1 MDAKQL
7 MLYQLESSA
16 HQVDAVLKGL
26 NEDEWDAKVRDG
38 CMTVR
43 ETVSHLTECYIAA
56 RKDIGGQPHEWGAY
70 VPADDSPAAIV
81 NEMQAERQKV
91 WEALMDADIEKAG
104 KVATQFI
111 ILHDAYHV
119 GQLCAVRMAVEPA
132 WDPYAIYA

>member
-16 HQVDAVLKGL
+16 HQVDAVLRGL
-26 NEDEWDAKVRDG
+26 SEDEWDSKVRDG

-56 RKDIGGQPHEWGAY
+56 RKDIEGQPHEWGSY
-70 VPADDSPAAIV
+70 VVADDAPAVILA
-81 NEMQAERQKV
+81 EMQSERQKV
-91 WEALMDADIEKAG
+91 WEVLMAADIEKAG

-119 GQLCAVRMAVEPA
+119 GQLCAIRMAAEPA

>member
-7 MLYQLESSA
+7 MLYQLESSG
-16 HQVDAVLKGL
+16 HQVDEVLKGL
-26 NEDEWDAKVRDG
+26 NEAHWDAKVRDG

-43 ETVSHLTECYIAA
+43 ETVPHLTECYIAA
-56 RKDIGGQPHEWGAY
+56 RKDLEGQPHEWGSYLA
-70 VPADDSPAAIV
+70 ADDAPAAIV
-81 NEMQAERQKV
+81 AEMQSERQRV
-91 WEALMDADIEKAG
+91 WEALMAADIEKAG

-119 GQLCAVRMAVEPA
+119 GQLCAIRMAVEPA